1 MIANE
6 GGCGCTH
13 VPAPSSRRAGMIE
26 SWRVSHGPCWNVA
39 MAVWGV
45 LVGTPTFGRR
55 YVACYVGG
63 PHFGPLGG
71 LMRIPEPQKWIYPL
85 SNARIPRY
93 IHYWLQRRMP
103 ISITAT
109 ARLGAYPLLAG
120 GREKEPK
127 SIFHYLKTGE
137 IQYPFIPIR
146 PPRPRKALF
155 GS

>member
-1 MIANE
+1 MEIIRADFLDEEDPSKLAPQVINRPSR
-6 GGCGCTH
+6 GTSKLDSPSTNFKCTAPRCVH
-13 VPAPSSRRAGMIE
+13 VCVCVCVYMCACE
-26 SWRVSHGPCWNVA
+26 
-39 MAVWGV
+39 
-45 LVGTPTFGRR
+45 TPTFGRR

-109 ARLGAYPLLAG
+109 ARLGAYPLL
-120 GREKEPK
+120 PK
-127 SIFHYLKTGE
+127 IRIVGLLSFARLKF
-137 IQYPFIPIR
+137 YVVR
-146 PPRPRKALF
+146 L
-155 GS
+155 